1 MSCEFRLGVHQ
12 FAQVES
18 LSCYIML
25 VRLYRP
31 VRTLLRRSDFFGVKP
46 TLHVRDRDKELSLTV
61 IASFVFY
68 FAAALLVYQ

>member
-1 MSCEFRLGVHQ
+1 
-12 FAQVES
+12 
-18 LSCYIML
+18 
-25 VRLYRP
+25 